1 MSYFVL
7 PGLELQIFWVDYDV
21 WVFILM
27 FFNFF
32 DPFCLFERRV
42 YGILLFQRLTRT
54 GVIILACQ
62 VLLAFDGNFAV
73 GQQVRAP
80 ESVVEAARI
89 RYRLL
94 DLTFAERW
102 QEALVIAIYL

>member
-1 MSYFVL
+1 MRYFVL

-42 YGILLFQRLTRT
+42 YGVLLFQRLTRT
-54 GVIILACQ
+54 GVIKKISPIILAC
-62 VLLAFDGNFAV
+62 
-73 GQQVRAP
+73 
-80 ESVVEAARI
+80 
-89 RYRLL
+89 
-94 DLTFAERW
+94 
-102 QEALVIAIYL
+102 

>member
-1 MSYFVL
+1 MSYFIL

-32 DPFCLFERRV
+32 DPFCLFERQEYRV
-42 YGILLFQRLTRT
+42 LIFQCLTRT

-80 ESVVEAARI
+80 KPVVEATRI
-89 RYRLL
+89 
-94 DLTFAERW
+94 
-102 QEALVIAIYL
+102 